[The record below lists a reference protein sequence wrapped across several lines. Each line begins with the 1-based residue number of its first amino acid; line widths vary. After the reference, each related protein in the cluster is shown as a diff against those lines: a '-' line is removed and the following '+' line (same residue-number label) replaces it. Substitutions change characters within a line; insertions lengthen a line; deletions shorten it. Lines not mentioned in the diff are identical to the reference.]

1 MKPRELPRTGRIVL
15 AKTKR
20 REAGQRAAAAGAAL
34 ETLLDAHHDTA
45 KMLGLAEVRR
55 VSPHVRHLGP
65 GKVPGSFS
73 AVWDGPGG
81 CDRRG
86 TLRGGRG
93 LVVEAKS
100 TASGNLTWSEFTPAE
115 LVDLAAA
122 HQLGALC
129 LVVWELR
136 EACAVFAVP
145 WDRIPWK
152 ENGNGKSV
160 SAEALGEWRVREAP
174 YLRRFV
180 EEPRRG

>member
-1 MKPRELPRTGRIVL
+1 MEPQKPRIVL

-20 REAGQRAAAAGAAL
+20 REAGQRAAAAGSAL
-34 ETLLDAHHDTA
+34 EEALDQHHDVA
-45 KMLGLAEVRR
+45 KQLGLAEVRR
-55 VSPHVRHLGP
+55 VSPHVRLLGP

-73 AVWDGPGG
+73 GVFDAPGG

-86 TLRGGRG
+86 TLRGGRA

-100 TASGNLTWSEFTPAE
+100 TASGNLAWSEFTAAE
-115 LVDLAAA
+115 LADLETA

-136 EACAVFAVP
+136 ELQALFAMP

-152 ENGNGKSV
+152 VNGAGKSV
-160 SAEALGEWRVREAP
+160 AAEALAEWRVREAP